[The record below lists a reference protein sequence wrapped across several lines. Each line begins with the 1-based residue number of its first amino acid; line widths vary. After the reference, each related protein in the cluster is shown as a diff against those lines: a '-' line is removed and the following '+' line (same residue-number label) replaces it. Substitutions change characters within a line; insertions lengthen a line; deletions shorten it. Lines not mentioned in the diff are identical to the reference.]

1 MTGGNSALQ
10 RRTNTH
16 MAAIVEHGV
25 MLNDTMGRQLAVSY
39 MRSFDVP
46 PAVIERVLGQGR
58 RRIHLM

>member
-1 MTGGNSALQ
+1 MAGGGTAIQ
-10 RRTNTH
+10 RRMNTH

-46 PAVIERVLGQGR
+46 ESVIERVLGQGR
-58 RRIHLM
+58 RRALLG

>member
-1 MTGGNSALQ
+1 MESGNSAAQ
-10 RRTNTH
+10 RRRNTH

-46 PAVIERVLGQGR
+46 VPVIDRVLGQGR
-58 RRIHLM
+58 RRTHSN

>member
-1 MTGGNSALQ
+1 MTGGNSAMQ

-25 MLNDTMGRQLAVSY
+25 MLNDTMGRQLAISY

-46 PAVIERVLGQGR
+46 ETVIERVLGQGR
-58 RRIHLM
+58 RRIVLN

>member
-1 MTGGNSALQ
+1 MTGGSSAAQ

-25 MLNDTMGRQLAVSY
+25 MLNDTMGRQLAISY

-46 PAVIERVLGQGR
+46 ETVIERVLGQGR
-58 RRIHLM
+58 RRLHLS

>member
-1 MTGGNSALQ
+1 MRGGSSAMQ

-46 PAVIERVLGQGR
+46 EPVIERVLGQGR
-58 RRIHLM
+58 RRILSN

>member
-1 MTGGNSALQ
+1 MTGSNSALQ

-25 MLNDTMGRQLAVSY
+25 MLNDTMGRQLAISY

-46 PAVIERVLGQGR
+46 EAVIERVLGQGR
-58 RRIHLM
+58 RRIY

>member
-1 MTGGNSALQ
+1 MMGGNSASQ

-46 PAVIERVLGQGR
+46 DSVIERVLGQGR
-58 RRIHLM
+58 RRTF

>member
-1 MTGGNSALQ
+1 MTGSNSVSQ

-25 MLNDTMGRQLAVSY
+25 MLNDTMGRQLAISY

-46 PAVIERVLGQGR
+46 ESVIERVLGQGR
-58 RRIHLM
+58 RRSY